1 MMSLK
6 HQKIMRNFKIIFTS
20 VIAGIF
26 FTFQIP
32 AQITNAFATEIENF
46 ELQTNTIIVKAFNPI
61 GTVSVGNASISVHV
75 KESSD
80 ITHAQKMYGV
90 AVGFSGVA
98 EEIPKFFFV
107 VDYDELDSFSNAID
121 FVGKVNSDVTS
132 LPAFEASY
140 ATKSGLRVIAHSDRR
155 NGGITNFI
163 QFGNWPRI
171 SLTSIQLAQ
180 LRTFIVQA
188 KTSLDALK

>member
-1 MMSLK
+1 MSLK

-46 ELQTNTIIVKAFNPI
+46 ESQTNTIIVKAFNPI

-80 ITHAQKMYGV
+80 ITHGQKMYGV
-90 AVGFSGVA
+90 AVGFSGVP